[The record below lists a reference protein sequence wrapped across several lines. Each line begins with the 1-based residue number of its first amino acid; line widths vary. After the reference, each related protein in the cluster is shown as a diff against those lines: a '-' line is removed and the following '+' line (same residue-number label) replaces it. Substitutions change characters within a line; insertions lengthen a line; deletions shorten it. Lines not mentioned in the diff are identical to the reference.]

1 MIFQKRNVLTCLV
14 MDVSLLPRIRLPVG
28 DLLTRNLFQ
37 IRQHW
42 NVVESPFT
50 NESSTFPEFDT
61 A

>member
-1 MIFQKRNVLTCLV
+1 

-50 NESSTFPEFDT
+50 NESSPFPEFDT

>member
-1 MIFQKRNVLTCLV
+1 
-14 MDVSLLPRIRLPVG
+14 MDVSLLPRTRLPVG

-50 NESSTFPEFDT
+50 NESRTFPEFDT